1 MIYSLDEYADF
12 SHYFLCFWMRSH
24 AKGVLLLLVFIKAL
38 IINDFSETFGI
49 YADQLALNI
58 ILLLIRSTSW
68 LLNVHLNIIKAHR
81 NRRGGGAVV
90 PQIFA
95 KVDLLQIDNDSE
107 KKKGA
112 KKHKPYQIPRK
123 LLLTLLL
130 ST

>member
-49 YADQLALNI
+49 YADQLAPNI

-81 NRRGGGAVV
+81 NRRGGAVV

>member
-58 ILLLIRSTSW
+58 ILLQIRSTSW

-95 KVDLLQIDNDSE
+95 KVDLLQIDNDNE
-107 KKKGA
+107 KKKRA
-112 KKHKPYQIPRK
+112 KKHKPY
-123 LLLTLLL
+123 
-130 ST
+130 